1 MLGQE
6 KYLLPP
12 RLENRMFNIH
22 LIEAVWLKMFAGRV
36 DLCDLTVRHNHASN
50 EEVEMIRG
58 VMNVYEKVVLSASH
72 FRTDKSLGLLY
83 QLVIICHS
91 KVLRET
97 GSSHPPIRPMRIRL
111 LLKRLLRV
119 GRDRDNC
126 RLPTLALNSV
136 PPWLS
141 RFGFNLSFRGRRP
154 IASNW
159 TLHLLTLPRTELYFL
174 YGIEVHD
181 SKRVKNSAGYSCIRR
196 KR

>member
-12 RLENRMFNIH
+12 RLENRMLSIH
-22 LIEAVWLKMFAGRV
+22 LIEAVWLEMFAGRV
-36 DLCDLTVRHNHASN
+36 DLCDLTVRHNYASN

-136 PPWLS
+136 PP
-141 RFGFNLSFRGRRP
+141 
-154 IASNW
+154 
-159 TLHLLTLPRTELYFL
+159 
-174 YGIEVHD
+174 
-181 SKRVKNSAGYSCIRR
+181 
-196 KR
+196 